1 MNGARGGISCPT
13 LAHRSVVRHYLP
25 MPIAIRKRP
34 ARIAYVG
41 VAASLVAIS
50 VSAAPSVLATEVTI
64 DTFPSTGV
72 VLPLVADPSLSP
84 QIIGQGVVVPNG
96 SPVLT
101 QFSFE
106 FAAVTSSITV
116 QAVVLPFDVTTSS
129 NTGEPIFTSEPVTVT
144 NTTLARITF
153 ATGNLSLAPGGTYLI
168 GLTTVYQTQTTTNQG
183 QFGLS
188 PGARY
193 PQGTSWQVVT
203 GGLTNLAAGKT
214 FTAASVG
221 NGLTL
226 SATFTSN
233 AASGQAPPGWLQQVG
248 VPNSGECTAIN
259 DADLNRGGVSSGGW
273 GKSWAQWVNDGRGGA
288 VCTRTLVYSTA
299 QSRWVVG

>member
-1 MNGARGGISCPT
+1 
-13 LAHRSVVRHYLP
+13 
-25 MPIAIRKRP
+25 MPIAIWKRP

-41 VAASLVAIS
+41 VAASLVAMS

-64 DTFPSTGV
+64 DTFPSTS
-72 VLPLVADPSLSP
+72 LIQPLVADPTLSP
-84 QIIGQGVVVPNG
+84 QIIGQSFVVPND

-101 QFSFE
+101 QFSFN
-106 FAAVTSSITV
+106 FAADAGTTGSITV
-116 QAVVLPFDVTTSS
+116 QAVVLPFDATTSS

-144 NTTLARITF
+144 NTTPARITF

-188 PGARY
+188 ANSRY
-193 PQGTSWQVVT
+193 PQGTAWQIAT

-221 NGLTL
+221 NGLTF

-233 AASGQAPPGWLQQVG
+233 AASGEAPPGWLQQVG
-248 VPNSGECTAIN
+248 VPDSGECTAIN

-273 GKSWAQWVNDGRGGA
+273 GKSWAQWMNGGTGGA